1 MPFEHITA
9 YFENKGFQ
17 PFPFQLEAWKRTV
30 SGHHQLIQ
38 CPTGSGKTLAATGA
52 MIDQLLAAPNSKGL
66 RLLYV
71 TPLRAMTKDLE
82 LALKDPLSSTNIT
95 VLARNGDTSAKDR
108 ASLFRKHPQILMTT
122 PESLSVI
129 LSSPKSK
136 ELFAELELIV
146 VDEWHDLM
154 ATKRGVQ
161 MSLCLQRLLKLSKK
175 ATITGISATLK
186 DPHMALNVLLPNGET
201 GQLTQAHIDR
211 VVALTICESTDDAR
225 LPWAGHLGLSLL
237 KPVTQTLIKGQ
248 TTLLFTNT
256 RNQAEQWFQALS
268 IVRMDLS
275 IALHHGSL
283 ASATRQDVE
292 TKLKT
297 GEIDC
302 VVATSALDL
311 GVDFQAVERIIQ
323 IGSPRSVSRLI
334 QRAGRASHRP
344 GEGTD
349 VLLVPTNRLH
359 LNEYAALADA
369 LDTGSLE
376 PIRPPEHCLDVLIQ
390 HLVTMALQGPWK
402 PDDMFEEVTQA
413 WAYRHM
419 TRETFER
426 LLTVLTKGSDSL
438 KEYPEYRRLEERED
452 GRFILVSNQAA
463 RRHRMSIGTIVSHAH
478 VRVKMRRGKSL
489 GEVEESFAGRLQPG
503 DVFRFSGKRLE
514 VVRFSDGELTV
525 KPAGSRKAS
534 EIPRWTGGRLP
545 LSETL
550 ATRVV
555 ADFQRS
561 NPLSQR
567 IQNSQWLARALKE
580 TAEIQARIS
589 QCPET
594 EVTIA
599 ERFKTRDGHHLCI
612 YPFAGWLVHQALGP
626 LMASRIAK
634 LTPATLTVTVN
645 DYGIELLSPEA
656 GPLDICTEQWSS
668 IVQPRELQHDLEKAL
683 NLSELVRRQF
693 RATARIS
700 GLIFEGYPGRQ
711 KSLRMLQTS
720 AGLLYDVLS
729 QYDPNHVL
737 LGQAKNDVLRDEF
750 DIERLLEVLQSLEQ
764 QPVQV
769 KEIAQPSPLAL
780 PLVIDRLSSRLS
792 TETIAQRMERMTRSF
807 DAAS

>member
-9 YFENKGFQ
+9 YFKNKGFQ

-369 LDTGSLE
+369 LDTESLE
-376 PIRPPEHCLDVLIQ
+376 PIRPPAHCLDVLIQ

-514 VVRFSDGELTV
+514 VVRFSDGELIV

>member
-237 KPVTQTLIKGQ
+237 KPVSQTLIKGQ

-369 LDTGSLE
+369 LDTESLE

-514 VVRFSDGELTV
+514 VVRFSDGELIV

-550 ATRVV
+550 AIRVV
-555 ADFQRS
+555 ADFQRE

-656 GPLDICTEQWSS
+656 GPLDICTARWSS
-668 IVQPRELQHDLEKAL
+668 IVQSRELQHDLEKAL

>member
-237 KPVTQTLIKGQ
+237 KPVSQTLIKGQ

-369 LDTGSLE
+369 LDTESLE

-514 VVRFSDGELTV
+514 VVRFSDGELIV

-750 DIERLLEVLQSLEQ
+750 DIERLLEVLHSLEQ

>member
-237 KPVTQTLIKGQ
+237 KPVSQTLIKGQ

-514 VVRFSDGELTV
+514 VVRFSDGELIV

-634 LTPATLTVTVN
+634 RTPATLTVTVN

-656 GPLDICTEQWSS
+656 GPLDICIEQWSS

-769 KEIAQPSPLAL
+769 KEVAQPSPLAL

>member
-237 KPVTQTLIKGQ
+237 KPVSQTLIKGQ

-369 LDTGSLE
+369 LDTESLE

>member
-136 ELFAELELIV
+136 ELFAQLELIV

-237 KPVTQTLIKGQ
+237 KPVSQTLIKGQ

-369 LDTGSLE
+369 LDTESLE

-514 VVRFSDGELTV
+514 VVRFSDGELIV

>member
-9 YFENKGFQ
+9 YFKNKGFQ
-17 PFPFQLEAWKRTV
+17 PFPFQLEAWKRTM

-237 KPVTQTLIKGQ
+237 KPVSQTLIKGQ

-514 VVRFSDGELTV
+514 VVRFSDGELIV

-626 LMASRIAK
+626 LIASRIAK

>member
-237 KPVTQTLIKGQ
+237 KPVSQTLIKGQ

-369 LDTGSLE
+369 LDTESLE

-514 VVRFSDGELTV
+514 VVRFSDGELIV

>member
-9 YFENKGFQ
+9 YFKNKGFQ

-237 KPVTQTLIKGQ
+237 KPVSQTLIKGQ

-514 VVRFSDGELTV
+514 VVRFSDGELIV

-626 LMASRIAK
+626 LIASRIAK

-645 DYGIELLSPEA
+645 DYGIELLSPAA
-656 GPLDICTEQWSS
+656 GPLVICTEQWSS
-668 IVQPRELQHDLEKAL
+668 IVQTRELQHDLEKAL

>member
-38 CPTGSGKTLAATGA
+38 YPTGSGKTLAATGA

-237 KPVTQTLIKGQ
+237 KPVSQTLIKGQ

-514 VVRFSDGELTV
+514 VVRFSDGELIV

>member
-9 YFENKGFQ
+9 YFKNKGFQ

-237 KPVTQTLIKGQ
+237 KPVSQTLIKGQ

-369 LDTGSLE
+369 LDTESLE

-514 VVRFSDGELTV
+514 VVRFSDGELIV

>member
-66 RLLYV
+66 RLLYA

-211 VVALTICESTDDAR
+211 VVALTICEATDDAR

-237 KPVTQTLIKGQ
+237 KPVSQTLIKGQ

-514 VVRFSDGELTV
+514 VVRFSDGELIV

>member
-136 ELFAELELIV
+136 ELFAQLELIV

-237 KPVTQTLIKGQ
+237 KPVSQTLIKGQ

-369 LDTGSLE
+369 LDTESLE

>member
-17 PFPFQLEAWKRTV
+17 PFPFQLEAWNRTV

-237 KPVTQTLIKGQ
+237 KPVSQTLIKGQ

-369 LDTGSLE
+369 LDTESLE

-514 VVRFSDGELTV
+514 VVRFSDGELIV